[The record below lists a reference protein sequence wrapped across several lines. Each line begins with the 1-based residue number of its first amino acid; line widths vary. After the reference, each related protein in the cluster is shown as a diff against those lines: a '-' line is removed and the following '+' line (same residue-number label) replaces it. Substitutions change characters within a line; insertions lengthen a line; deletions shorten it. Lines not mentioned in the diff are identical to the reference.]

1 MAKAEKRE
9 AKLRS
14 FLAKLGAGQNVQNR
28 DLRTWIDAD
37 AYADAIIGAG
47 VCSENI
53 KLHDRLFNSN
63 DTFLYFS
70 GKLFVTASI

>member
-1 MAKAEKRE
+1 MTGARGKI
-9 AKLRS
+9 KLALLLER
-14 FLAKLGAGQNVQNR
+14 LRRGQNVQNR
-28 DLRTWIDAD
+28 DLETWLGAD
-37 AYADAIIGAG
+37 YADAIIGAG

-70 GKLFVTASI
+70 GKLFVADSI